1 MYFVAAGLVTIQQH
15 MTDGSPK
22 SGLPVDLV
30 GTLSDGCEPYFA
42 FLALK
47 KLDNH
52 LGGHGLLEFAS
63 LRAGADGSDDE
74 SMLEWPM
81 PAAPALA
88 GVWEL
93 SRYDRSEGS
102 VICVKIL

>member
-1 MYFVAAGLVTIQQH
+1 

-30 GTLSDGCEPYFA
+30 GTLSDGCQPFFA

-52 LGGHGLLEFAS
+52 LGGHGLLRAVRCSYDAS
-63 LRAGADGSDDE
+63 GGVGTDTVRDIDQDGAQ
-74 SMLEWPM
+74 
-81 PAAPALA
+81 
-88 GVWEL
+88 
-93 SRYDRSEGS
+93 
-102 VICVKIL
+102 

>member
-1 MYFVAAGLVTIQQH
+1 MYFVAAGLATIQQH

-47 KLDNH
+47 KLGAWAAAEDAAAPTSSANA
-52 LGGHGLLEFAS
+52 LSATRSGAMRATWQPAAS
-63 LRAGADGSDDE
+63 LVKC
-74 SMLEWPM
+74 
-81 PAAPALA
+81 APAVRPPRDDA
-88 GVWEL
+88 H
-93 SRYDRSEGS
+93 
-102 VICVKIL
+102 C